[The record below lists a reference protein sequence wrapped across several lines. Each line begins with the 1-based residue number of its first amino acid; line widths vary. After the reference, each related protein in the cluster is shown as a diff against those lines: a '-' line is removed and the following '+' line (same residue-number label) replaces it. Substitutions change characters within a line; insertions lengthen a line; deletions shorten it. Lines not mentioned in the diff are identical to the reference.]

1 MSKCLGLNPWVLGFV
16 LLSPYHSGSVS
27 DFFMAIPDI
36 LLCLLLSKCHLLF
49 SLLTIKLSNECCISS
64 SLELAL
70 ISCIIINGLILSQS
84 CFSQACQRKLF
95 FFKSTLFL
103 VFINLPSSLICVMSD
118 LEFLVL
124 LFFFFTLVPWLKFF
138 RQNIP
143 WPVNHFHIQLKSL
156 SARKPDWKLIH
167 WKERWKAV
175 SQYDF
180 QPVGQSVKPKL
191 VHQWNSSCSGLLII
205 YRIET
210 CNYGTSLSDC

>member
-36 LLCLLLSKCHLLF
+36 LLWLLLSKCHLLF

-95 FFKSTLFL
+95 FSSPPSFWFSSIYLPLSSVWWAILNFWYCYSSFSPLSHGWNFLDKIFPGQST
-103 VFINLPSSLICVMSD
+103 ISTSSWRACQQESQTGNSSIGKRD
-118 LEFLVL
+118 G
-124 LFFFFTLVPWLKFF
+124 K
-138 RQNIP
+138 
-143 WPVNHFHIQLKSL
+143 L
-156 SARKPDWKLIH
+156 SASMTF
-167 WKERWKAV
+167 
-175 SQYDF
+175 SQ
-180 QPVGQSVKPKL
+180 
-191 VHQWNSSCSGLLII
+191 
-205 YRIET
+205 
-210 CNYGTSLSDC
+210 